1 VWFDLLSAATGELLT
16 AHMYAFVPGYTYIDN
31 LELLVAEVVL
41 LHAILPHVAPD
52 QNFLPHYPWSLVSSC
67 TYLVKA
73 ANTLYA
79 SMWQLL
85 NERVVGVNE
94 CGSTLEEKRLL
105 DQLVKV
111 WKDGFRSWDE
121 YPMAV
126 KFL

>member
-1 VWFDLLSAATGELLT
+1 MWFDLLSAATGELLT

-79 SMWQLL
+79 SMWQLI
-85 NERVVGVNE
+85 NARVVGVN
-94 CGSTLEEKRLL
+94 
-105 DQLVKV
+105 
-111 WKDGFRSWDE
+111 
-121 YPMAV
+121 
-126 KFL
+126 